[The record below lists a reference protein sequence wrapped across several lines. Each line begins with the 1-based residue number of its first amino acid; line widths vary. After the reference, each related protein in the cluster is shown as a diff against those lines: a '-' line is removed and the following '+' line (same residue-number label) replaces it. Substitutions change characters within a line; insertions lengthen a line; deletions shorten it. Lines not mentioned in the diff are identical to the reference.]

1 MNNTP
6 YQLDCESLCEWC
18 AKGLPVYVFG
28 EGIGGRW
35 HDLLV
40 PSQKNCTARSR
51 GEFEASLIA
60 RAEQAE
66 KDKRIAERAIDKCN
80 LEVAQELAASHAE
93 VRALREALEGAPHE
107 DECKCHSGLSEQE
120 AGELV
125 VLGRYKKA
133 TGLTTAGYSRFDELT
148 AKSGMP
154 QSCDCWKSRAP
165 KPSEEVKP

>member
-28 EGIGGRW
+28 EGIGGHW

-80 LEVAQELAASHAE
+80 LEVAQELAASRAE
-93 VRALREALEGAPHE
+93 VRTLREALEMISAMLPTGNDAEAYKTARAALQSRVP
-107 DECKCHSGLSEQE
+107 KGEQ
-120 AGELV
+120 
-125 VLGRYKKA
+125 
-133 TGLTTAGYSRFDELT
+133 
-148 AKSGMP
+148 
-154 QSCDCWKSRAP
+154 
-165 KPSEEVKP
+165 